1 MSLKN
6 PHREVMMAGARVI
19 SGLWSVS
26 ALEALWKERAM
37 GSDGRAGSRS
47 SLTLW
52 GISEKAR

>member
-1 MSLKN
+1 MSLKQRLL
-6 PHREVMMAGARVI
+6 PGARVI
-19 SGLWSVS
+19 SGLWSFS
-26 ALEALWKERAM
+26 ALGALWKERAM